1 MLGLTYIP
9 NAINRLGLFFPRK
22 IWNAIEIVS
31 IGLISLLIHMPGVE
45 QVFQL
50 IQGGISRDSEGSWAY
65 RTRAI

>member
-45 QVFQL
+45 QVF
-50 IQGGISRDSEGSWAY
+50 
-65 RTRAI
+65 